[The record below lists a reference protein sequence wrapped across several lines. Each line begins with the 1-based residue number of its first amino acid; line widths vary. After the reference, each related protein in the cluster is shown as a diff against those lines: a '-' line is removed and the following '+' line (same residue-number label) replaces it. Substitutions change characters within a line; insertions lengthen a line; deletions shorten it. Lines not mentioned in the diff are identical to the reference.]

1 MTERLKGMG
10 SEDPSSTG
18 GVSTSHQS
26 IPAMKGHQP
35 VVGLIG
41 ASTSSVSAPI
51 ATVPCRERLRESGKN
66 AHTHTY
72 IYIYTLCFFQNFKLK
87 IRTLQEFF

>member
-10 SEDPSSTG
+10 SENPSGVKISTG

-51 ATVPCRERLRESGKN
+51 ATVPCRESEWKKRTHMLFSKN
-66 AHTHTY
+66 
-72 IYIYTLCFFQNFKLK
+72 
-87 IRTLQEFF
+87 